1 MSNVQ
6 LVLANERTYL
16 AYVRTALALMA
27 AGVAIVQFGDNL
39 GGKTS
44 ARLVGTLILGG
55 GIMMA
60 VLGCAR
66 GRDNGSRSAKN
77 EALRATQS
85 PLLLTIATTTFGII
99 VLVLAIF

>member
-1 MSNVQ
+1 MNLVQ

-27 AGVAIVQFGDNL
+27 AGVAIIQFGDNL

-44 ARLVGTLILGG
+44 ARLVGTIILGG
-55 GIMMA
+55 GIVMA
-60 VLGCAR
+60 VLGYVR
-66 GRDNGSRSAKN
+66 WRDNDNRIAEN
-77 EALRATQS
+77 EALRATPI

>member
-1 MSNVQ
+1 MNLVQ

-60 VLGCAR
+60 VLGYAR
-66 GRDNGSRSAKN
+66 WRDNDSRIAKN
-77 EALRATQS
+77 EALRATQI